1 MEKYKDLA
9 LFLLILILALTSVNY
24 LNNIT
29 GMAIGDNGTVIDTNG
44 TIIYVNIFY
53 PNDYYNSSKQ
63 NLTFILKTNGA
74 DSLYHRVN
82 SLNWNVDLVNNPQID
97 ILISLENGLNTVY
110 FYACRNEYCSLTKNV
125 KVYANFS
132 NLTSTSLVSNTNVS
146 SNVSQNNVIVDIPQN
161 NSILSETSTIASEAK
176 KLGLSKLIS
185 IGFMVILVIYLIGLK
200 IYEKKQN
207 SNVEAK
213 S

>member
-82 SLNWNVDLVNNPQID
+82 NLDWKIILVNDPQMH
-97 ILISLENGLNTVY
+97 
-110 FYACRNEYCSLTKNV
+110 
-125 KVYANFS
+125 
-132 NLTSTSLVSNTNVS
+132 
-146 SNVSQNNVIVDIPQN
+146 VIV
-161 NSILSETSTIASEAK
+161 SL
-176 KLGLSKLIS
+176 
-185 IGFMVILVIYLIGLK
+185 
-200 IYEKKQN
+200 
-207 SNVEAK
+207 
-213 S
+213 

>member
-9 LFLLILILALTSVNY
+9 LFLLILILALISLNY
-24 LNNIT
+24 LDNIT
-29 GMAIGDNGTVIDTNG
+29 GMAIGDNGTVIDNNG

-63 NLTFILKTNGA
+63 NLTFIVKTKGA
-74 DSLYHRVN
+74 DSLNSRVN
-82 SLNWNVDLVNNPQID
+82 SLDWDINLVNNPQMD
-97 ILISLENGLNTVY
+97 IIISLENGLNTVY
-110 FYACRNEYCSLTKNV
+110 FYACRNEYCSITKNV

-132 NLTSTSLVSNTNVS
+132 NLTSTSSVSNTNVS
-146 SNVSQNNVIVDIPQN
+146 SNTSQNNVIADVLQN
-161 NSILSETSTIASEAK
+161 NSISETSAIASENK
-176 KLGLSKLIS
+176 KIDSSKLFS
-185 IGFMVILVIYLIGLK
+185 IFFMIVLVIYLIGLK

-207 SNVEAK
+207 NLEASPK